1 VLVDDCGPPPAVA
14 AIEARMAGLEGVRLV
29 SLAADGDRSGDQ
41 AEARTAIGDCRHAPA
56 RSRSDRGST
65 LRRPGAGGFDVVV
78 GIVRD
83 DGGELSRGLSR
94 AFYSLAD
101 RMLPT
106 RILRGTTAFRVLSR
120 QAVNALERVRTATA
134 SSRS

>member
-1 VLVDDCGPPPAVA
+1 
-14 AIEARMAGLEGVRLV
+14 M
-29 SLAADGDRSGDQ
+29 
-41 AEARTAIGDCRHAPA
+41 
-56 RSRSDRGST
+56 
-65 LRRPGAGGFDVVV
+65 V